1 MIKWSLS
8 LCAVLVAIGSTDGQQ
23 YLNRTRRQTGPSC
36 TTPDK
41 FQGTCVNIRNCP
53 VMLDLL
59 KNRRNEPG
67 VLDFLLNSKCNPEVP
82 SDVCCMNQQGQ
93 DNRMFLSPPQC
104 GKTFVN
110 QQPRIVGGQPAELGA
125 WPWIALLGYRTK
137 RLAGPYWQCGGTLI
151 SERYVLTAA
160 HCIKVPSSQTLYVV
174 RLGESELD
182 NENDGAS
189 PVDILVDSA
198 FAHPGYSLT
207 TKLDDIGLVKL
218 QQSAQFNR
226 YIQPICLPNPAD
238 MRSESFVRYYPFVAG
253 WGATSEGRG
262 AASKKLLQIQVP
274 VTDNESC
281 DKVYTPKG
289 ARILSKQLCAGYPN
303 GGKDACQGDSG
314 GPLMLPKGN
323 VYYLIGVVSFGYGC
337 AQAGFPGVYTRV
349 TSYLDWI
356 ADNMVQ

>member
-8 LCAVLVAIGSTDGQQ
+8 LCAVLVAISSANAQL

-36 TTPDK
+36 VTPDRI
-41 FQGTCVNIRNCP
+41 QGICVNIRSCP
-53 VMLDLL
+53 TLLNLL
-59 KNRRNEPG
+59 KNSHSEPG
-67 VLDFLLNSKCNPEVP
+67 VKDFLRSSKCNPDVP
-82 SDVCCMNQQGQ
+82 SEVCCKMERQESQ
-93 DNRMFLSPPQC
+93 DYPTLMSPPEC
-104 GKTFVN
+104 GKTYVN

-137 RLAGPYWQCGGTLI
+137 NSPGPYWQCGGSLI
-151 SERYVLTAA
+151 SERYVITAA
-160 HCIKVPSSQTLYVV
+160 HCINPRPLTLYII

-182 NENDGAS
+182 NDNDGAT
-189 PVDILVDSA
+189 PIDILVESVL
-198 FAHPGYSLT
+198 AHPNYSFS

-218 QQSAQFNR
+218 KETVPFSRNV
-226 YIQPICLPNPAD
+226 QPICLPKPPE
-238 MRSESFVRYYPFVAG
+238 MRSQAFVKYFPFVAG
-253 WGATSEGRG
+253 WGSTASGG
-262 AASKKLLQIQVP
+262 GPASKKLLQIQVP

-289 ARILSKQLCAGYPN
+289 ARILSKQLCAGYPK

-314 GPLMLPKGN
+314 GPLMLPKGSS
-323 VYYLIGVVSFGYGC
+323 YYLIGVVSFGYGC

-356 ADNMVQ
+356 VDNMN

>member
-41 FQGTCVNIRNCP
+41 IQGACVNIRNCP
-53 VMLDLL
+53 TLLDLF

-67 VLDFLLNSKCNPEVP
+67 VKEFLLSSKCNPEVP
-82 SDVCCMNQQGQ
+82 SDVCCMNMQGQ
-93 DNRMFLSPPQC
+93 EYPMFMSPPEC

-110 QQPRIVGGQPAELGA
+110 QQPKIYGGQEAELGA
-125 WPWIALLGYRTK
+125 WPWISLLGYRTK
-137 RLAGPYWQCGGTLI
+137 RLPGPFWQCGGTLI

-160 HCIKVPSSQTLYVV
+160 HCIKLHRSSLTLYMV

-182 NENDGAS
+182 NENDGAT

-198 FAHPGYSLT
+198 FAHPGYNFN
-207 TKLDDIGLVKL
+207 TKLDDIGLIRL
-218 QQSAQFNR
+218 QQNVQFNR
-226 YIQPICLPNPAD
+226 NIHPICLPKPPD
-238 MRSESFVRYYPFVAG
+238 MRSQSIVMKFPFVAG
-253 WGATSEGRG
+253 WGATPEGPG
-262 AASKKLLQIQVP
+262 SKKLLQIQVP

-289 ARILSKQLCAGYPN
+289 ARILSKQLCAGYLN

-323 VYYLIGVVSFGYGC
+323 AYYLFGVVSFGYGC

-356 ADNMVQ
+356 ADNVVQ